1 MLSGMRRRMGLD
13 NRFPG
18 LTARVLVTMHF
29 LDPLEID
36 RGNDAD
42 EQVGMAADVHFIGL
56 HRAMQAFVKQ
66 NVARG
71 GEVLP
76 RREHAGLQSMGAS
89 VLLVVQVAAHL
100 PAPTLAVFAKQRLQF
115 FEEIGFRTE
124 MTEIGVAL
132 ALLLDHLLL
141 HALPVVAVEG
151 VALNDRR
158 DHAFAPEDLLESRP
172 HGAVPA
178 PEEPVITMMGCLT
191 DKEPKPLRKVRVCV
205 LGLYPVSVLQEGRAG
220 SACAGSR
227 YPSKRFLN
235 PPSRLKSLLAKATFC
250 AHWACRLR
258 LSCGRR
264 CRHYRAPLGS
274 RELARSLNR
283 DHVGRACL
291 QSKR

>member
-1 MLSGMRRRMGLD
+1 
-13 NRFPG
+13 
-18 LTARVLVTMHF
+18 
-29 LDPLEID
+29 
-36 RGNDAD
+36 
-42 EQVGMAADVHFIGL
+42 
-56 HRAMQAFVKQ
+56 
-66 NVARG
+66 
-71 GEVLP
+71 
-76 RREHAGLQSMGAS
+76 
-89 VLLVVQVAAHL
+89 
-100 PAPTLAVFAKQRLQF
+100 
-115 FEEIGFRTE
+115 

-172 HGAVPA
+172 HGAGPGA
-178 PEEPVITMMGCLT
+178 
-191 DKEPKPLRKVRVCV
+191 
-205 LGLYPVSVLQEGRAG
+205 GRAG
-220 SACAGSR
+220 DHDDGVFDRQGTQAPQKGARLRLRTIPGFGAPGGSGR
-227 YPSKRFLN
+227 VGLRRKSIPEQSFLN